1 MAGTSRRGL
10 LAAAGSTT
18 AIAVVATATAAQA
31 TVRDKDEVL
40 GELDNA
46 VLVAFIE
53 DPGSGVISLMVGE
66 EEVEVH
72 DPALVRRLVKAS
84 GGKA

>member
-10 LAAAGSTT
+10 LAAAGTTT
-18 AIAVVATATAAQA
+18 AIAVVATATAAQGA
-31 TVRDKDEVL
+31 TRDKDDVL
-40 GELDNA
+40 GELDDA
-46 VLVAFIE
+46 VLVAYIE

>member
-10 LAAAGSTT
+10 LAAAGTTT
-18 AIAVVATATAAQA
+18 AIAVVATATAAQGA
-31 TVRDKDEVL
+31 TRDKDDVL
-40 GELDNA
+40 GELDDA
-46 VLVAFIE
+46 LLVAFIE

-72 DPALVRRLVKAS
+72 DPALVRRLVKAA

>member
-10 LAAAGSTT
+10 LAAAGSGT
-18 AIAVVATATAAQA
+18 AIAVVATAAAAQA
-31 TVRDKDEVL
+31 SPRTRDEALED
-40 GELDNA
+40 LDGA

-53 DPGSGVISLMVGE
+53 DPGTGVISLMVGE

-72 DPALVRRLVKAS
+72 DPALVRRLVKAA

>member
-10 LAAAGSTT
+10 LAAAGTTT
-18 AIAVVATATAAQA
+18 AIAVVATATAAQGA
-31 TVRDKDEVL
+31 TRDKDDVL
-40 GELDNA
+40 GELDDA

-72 DPALVRRLVKAS
+72 DPALVRRLVKAA

>member
-1 MAGTSRRGL
+1 M
-10 LAAAGSTT
+10 
-18 AIAVVATATAAQA
+18 
-31 TVRDKDEVL
+31 
-40 GELDNA
+40 
-46 VLVAFIE
+46 LVAFIE

-72 DPALVRRLVKAS
+72 DPALVRRLVKAA

>member
-10 LAAAGSTT
+10 LAAAGTTT
-18 AIAVVATATAAQA
+18 AIAVVATATAAQGA
-31 TVRDKDEVL
+31 TRSKDEAL
-40 GELDNA
+40 GELDDA

-53 DPGSGVISLMVGE
+53 DPGTGVISLMVGE

-72 DPALVRRLVKAS
+72 DPALVRRLVKAA

>member
-10 LAAAGSTT
+10 LAAAGTGT
-18 AIAVVATATAAQA
+18 AIAVVATASRAAA
-31 TVRDKDEVL
+31 APRSRDEAL
-40 GELDNA
+40 GELDGA

-53 DPGSGVISLMVGE
+53 DPGTGIISLMVGE
-66 EEVEVH
+66 DEVEIH
-72 DPALVRRLVKAS
+72 DPALVRKLVSAA

>member
-31 TVRDKDEVL
+31 SPRSADEAL
-40 GELDNA
+40 GDLDGA
-46 VLVAFIE
+46 VLVAFID
-53 DPGSGVISLMVGE
+53 DPGTGVISLMVGE

-72 DPALVRRLVKAS
+72 DPALVRRLVKAA